1 MKKSSIHSLQDARD
15 LAKKKLPSM
24 IFDYIDGVALEGDG
38 DYSNS
43 EYFRALK
50 LSQNVL
56 AGGGPKK
63 ISKRILGQSYDLPFG
78 IAPMGMCNLVSSKA
92 DLAIG
97 KLAKKFNVPV
107 CFSTMAS
114 TSLEKTLRITG
125 DLGWFQ
131 LYVYD
136 DLKSGLKL
144 AKRAQTAG
152 YKTLILTVDVP
163 ELGRR
168 PKELKH
174 NFSAKFRPSYKQI
187 FDCAMHPK
195 WSIDLLMNGIPR
207 PQNFDKDLK
216 IDRNKPRGAAD
227 WEFLKKLREL
237 WKGKLIIKGILN
249 PKDALKLERLG
260 ADAIYV
266 SGHGSRQFDS
276 CPVPIHQLIKIRRS
290 LKRSTVLIYD
300 TGIRNGEDILKAL
313 CSGADFVM
321 VGKQALFSI
330 AAEGFEGLVQMTN
343 NLKKEIE
350 IAMAQMGTFDINR
363 LDASHLESAFRP
375 K

>member
-1 MKKSSIHSLQDARD
+1 MKKSSIHSLQDARK

-43 EYFRALK
+43 EYFRTLK

-56 AGGGPKK
+56 AGGGLKK

-114 TSLEKTLRITG
+114 TSLEKTLRVTG

-174 NFSAKFRPSYKQI
+174 NFSAKFRPTYKQI
-187 FDCAMHPK
+187 LDCAMHPK
-195 WSIDLLMNGIPR
+195 WSLDLLINGIPR

-237 WKGKLIIKGILN
+237 WKGKLVIKGILN
-249 PKDALKLERLG
+249 PKDALKIERLG

-276 CPVPIHQLIKIRRS
+276 CPVPIHQLAEIRRS
-290 LKRSTVLIYD
+290 LKKNTVLIYD

-313 CSGADFVM
+313 CLGADFVM

>member
-1 MKKSSIHSLQDARD
+1 MKKSSIHSLQDARN

-38 DYSNS
+38 NYSNS

-63 ISKRILGQSYDLPFG
+63 ISKRILGQTYDLPFG

-114 TSLEKTLRITG
+114 TSLEKTLKVTG

-136 DLKSGLKL
+136 DLKSGLEL

-152 YKTLILTVDVP
+152 YTTLILTVDVP

-187 FDCAMHPK
+187 LDCAMHPE
-195 WSIDLLMNGIPR
+195 WSLDLLMNGIPR

-249 PKDALKLERLG
+249 PKDALKLERVG
-260 ADAIYV
+260 AEAIYV
-266 SGHGSRQFDS
+266 SGHGS
-276 CPVPIHQLIKIRRS
+276 
-290 LKRSTVLIYD
+290 
-300 TGIRNGEDILKAL
+300 
-313 CSGADFVM
+313 
-321 VGKQALFSI
+321 
-330 AAEGFEGLVQMTN
+330 
-343 NLKKEIE
+343 
-350 IAMAQMGTFDINR
+350 
-363 LDASHLESAFRP
+363 
-375 K
+375 